1 MHVPKI
7 SGPSSGCEPSG
18 RDVKTAGTG
27 RRQLLAG
34 GVLAAGATLLSGA
47 ASAQAQPATAL
58 IDTARLLDE
67 RAIERLLVR
76 YASAVDERDLPG
88 FDEVF
93 VADATAYYG
102 FSGNISGRAAIVD
115 LVRATAEKCSGSQHL
130 IGNFRINVEGDRA
143 TAKSSLQAIL
153 VGTGAYRDRHLT
165 LWGEY
170 RDRLERRPE
179 GWRIVHREL
188 VTLHATGD
196 IGIGG

>member
-1 MHVPKI
+1 MRIPENIV
-7 SGPSSGCEPSG
+7 PSSGCEPVG
-18 RDVKTAGTG
+18 RDVRGVAAG

-34 GVLAAGATLLSGA
+34 GVLVAGATLLGGA
-47 ASAQAQPATAL
+47 ASAEAQPATPF
-58 IDTARLLDE
+58 IDAARLLDE

-102 FSGNISGRAAIVD
+102 FSGNISGRAAIVE

-130 IGNFRINVEGDRA
+130 IGNFRINIEGGRA